1 MEVQGPKIETTFRA
15 IGKFKE
21 TGITETTTYWSVPRP
36 GGGALYGKAK
46 GIVVT
51 NDDSREIA
59 TLTVQGAGRIT
70 GPGGKVS
77 FHVSTFFFVQLQ
89 QESYLS

>member
-1 MEVQGPKIETTFRA
+1 MEVEGSKIETTFRA
-15 IGKFKE
+15 TGKFKE
-21 TGITETTTYWSVPRP
+21 TVLPRP
-36 GGGALYGKAK
+36 QRIGVFLVRGGGALYGKAK

-70 GPGGKVS
+70 GQGGKVS
-77 FHVSTFFFVQLQ
+77 FHVSKFFFVQLQ
-89 QESYLS
+89 QES